1 MKAVEFI
8 KKRGWNMAK
17 IHLDVMDAENWHNG
31 FYDDLKSLVESWEFV
46 QSYSGLAM
54 AKRQYSCF
62 ANACASVGVNQSPR
76 VIALGK
82 AIADV
87 ESVELS

>member
-1 MKAVEFI
+1 MRAVEFI

-17 IHLDVMDAENWHNG
+17 IHLDVMDAENWHNS
-31 FYDDLKSLVESWEFV
+31 FYYDLKRLVESWELVEFCGGLEIAKKLDNDLLGENFDDI
-46 QSYSGLAM
+46 QS
-54 AKRQYSCF
+54 
-62 ANACASVGVNQSPR
+62 
-76 VIALGK
+76 